1 MDDGDGAGLERAA
14 EFELTLFGTDEYA
27 AGEAIRLS
35 DFAGDAVVLN
45 FWFPSCP
52 PCVAE
57 MPHFESAYQRFKED
71 GVRFIGVQLVGLDT
85 VADGQEFVRKMGVN
99 YMLGPD
105 ATAVRMGG
113 IVQDYGVAGFPTT
126 VFIDGDG
133 NVRRRWAGAISL
145 EKLVEIVE
153 GDLMGR

>member
-1 MDDGDGAGLERAA
+1 M
-14 EFELTLFGTDEYA
+14 TLFGNDDYA

-35 DFAGDAVVLN
+35 DFAGDPVVLN

-57 MPHFESAYQRFKED
+57 MPDFRDGLPEVSRGMEFRFHRGFK
-71 GVRFIGVQLVGLDT
+71 LVGLDT

-113 IVQDYGVAGFPTT
+113 IVQDYRVTGFSDYGVSLTGMGMSGVGGRGRLAWRSW
-126 VFIDGDG
+126 
-133 NVRRRWAGAISL
+133 RRL
-145 EKLVEIVE
+145 
-153 GDLMGR
+153 